1 MIRIETAIYFI
12 PLHLISSRTRL
23 NERVVSLLYIVSQS
37 WKQHA
42 FVPAKWFFF
51 YLSTMQEKNHCNS
64 VATYMALLLILANG
78 KANSIL

>member
-1 MIRIETAIYFI
+1 
-12 PLHLISSRTRL
+12 
-23 NERVVSLLYIVSQS
+23 VVSLLYIVSQS

-78 KANSIL
+78 KANSIVFNFDPSQRNANIQMTNR